1 MSSELM
7 HGLRRI
13 EDVFHSSLV
22 EFNMCRAELYE
33 EALKNREARLS
44 DSGALIVYTG
54 KHTGRSANDKF
65 IVRDSDTD
73 SIIDWGEINRPF
85 DEDDYFELRDK
96 FFDYIDQFCTT

>member
-7 HGLRRI
+7 HGLRKI

-33 EALKNREARLS
+33 EALRNREARLS

-73 SIIDWGEINRPF
+73 LIIDWGRLIDTSMKMITLSCVIGF
-85 DEDDYFELRDK
+85 LIILRK
-96 FFDYIDQFCTT
+96 CRK